1 MNEKDKMKL
10 ISCFE
15 QAGAVMG
22 EFARLLGQYYNEL
35 CQAGFARDE
44 ALKLT
49 IAYQEIIIKQSF
61 FAVSED
67 QDDDELH
74 LG

>member
-49 IAYQEIIIKQSF
+49 IAYQEIILKQSLF
-61 FAVSED
+61 VSNE
-67 QDDDELH
+67 DDELH